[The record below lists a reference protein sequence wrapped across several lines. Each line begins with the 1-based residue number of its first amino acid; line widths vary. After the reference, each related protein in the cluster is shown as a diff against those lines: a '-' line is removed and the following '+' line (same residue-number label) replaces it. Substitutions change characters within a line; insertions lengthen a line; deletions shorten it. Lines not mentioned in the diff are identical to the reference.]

1 MPKAGTFSKVLI
13 NLHQMR
19 KSTVTDPSA
28 RRNFFGSL
36 GRGLAS
42 IVAIPHIFAPTQLSA
57 QAKQFDAKWGQAD
70 EWFKKL
76 KGSHR
81 IVYDATSI
89 HDGMSIVWSW
99 VFLDSGNQTGS
110 PDQDLTSMVV
120 FRHNGFALALN
131 DQVWSSYKLGK
142 LLKIVD
148 PVTGVPVTKNPF
160 WDPAEGMM
168 PELGMSIK
176 TLTERGAM
184 FCVCE
189 RSLSVNS
196 RIVARN
202 KNLIPENVK
211 DDWVDGLLPG
221 VQLVPSGVWAL
232 DRAQQ
237 NGCSY
242 CFAG

>member
-1 MPKAGTFSKVLI
+1 MKKPNATFPF
-13 NLHQMR
+13 
-19 KSTVTDPSA
+19 T
-28 RRNFFGSL
+28 RRNFFDSFGKSL
-36 GRGLAS
+36 TS
-42 IVAIPHIFAPTQLSA
+42 IFAIPYVFGSTQLSA
-57 QAKQFDAKWGQAD
+57 QPGPTSERSDAE
-70 EWFKKL
+70 EWFSKL

-110 PDQDLTSMVV
+110 PDQDLMSMVV
-120 FRHNGFALALN
+120 FRHNAFALALN

-142 LLKIVD
+142 LLKISNPD
-148 PVTGVPVTKNPF
+148 TGVPITNNPY
-160 WDPAEGMM
+160 WNPPVGMM
-168 PELGMSIK
+168 PEPGMSIK
-176 TLTERGAM
+176 MLMARGAM

-196 RIVARN
+196 AIVARK
-202 KNLIPENVK
+202 KNLRPETVK
-211 DDWVDGLLPG
+211 KDWIDGMLPG
-221 VQLVPSGVWAL
+221 VQLVPPGVWAL
-232 DRAQQ
+232 DRAQR